1 MADQF
6 ARGRL
11 VSVLEGGYSDK
22 TLIGGAMAHLCG
34 LVDLEKGEGDWVNEE
49 WWNVENLIKVRSPPA
64 AYLVKITDSVNS
76 SRKLPKPERVLVHL
90 RSLL

>member
-1 MADQF
+1 MADQY

-34 LVDLEKGEGDWVNEE
+34 LVDLEKGGGDWVNEE